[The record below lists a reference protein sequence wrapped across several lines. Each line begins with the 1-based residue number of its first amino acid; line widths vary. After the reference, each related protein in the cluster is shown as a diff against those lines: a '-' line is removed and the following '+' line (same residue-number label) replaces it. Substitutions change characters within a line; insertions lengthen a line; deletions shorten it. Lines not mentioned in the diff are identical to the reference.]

1 MEEER
6 SLILDIVGDEPEA
19 PRLEVSAIGS
29 SSEDSSGGGS
39 GDDAVA
45 KVEDIGAVYP
55 GKSARSYDFRAST
68 VTMGCIR
75 QLESLGYFTEGSAR
89 ESGEQIILKP
99 ADNNA
104 VVFEEFFTVG
114 LRMLPHLA
122 LTDILVKF

>member
-1 MEEER
+1 
-6 SLILDIVGDEPEA
+6 
-19 PRLEVSAIGS
+19 
-29 SSEDSSGGGS
+29 
-39 GDDAVA
+39 
-45 KVEDIGAVYP
+45 
-55 GKSARSYDFRAST
+55 
-68 VTMGCIR
+68 MGCIR